1 MVETNEVEAH
11 YSTAGIVDRILAT
24 LGPGEEV
31 TPDALAPMDHFHGR
45 GIEATSDL
53 AALLKPQP
61 GDHLLDL
68 GCGFGGPARWFAAH
82 FECRVSGIDL
92 TAGYCAAANALTEAT
107 GQTDVVRIVQGNALE
122 TPYEDATFDRA
133 YSQNVV
139 MNIGDKQAF
148 YREAFR
154 VLKPGG
160 LLALSNVGEGPS
172 GPPYYP
178 TPWADSADTSFLTSL
193 EQTRTDLRAVGFE
206 IESLEDATPR
216 LRPLAVAALKKFE
229 SEGFPERNVFVVL
242 GEQFKDSLFNS
253 MRSMRDGRTT
263 MIEAL
268 ARKPSL

>member
-1 MVETNEVEAH
+1 MVQSNEIEAH
-11 YSTAGIVDRILAT
+11 YSNTGIVDRILAAF
-24 LGPGEEV
+24 GREEDV

-45 GIEATSDL
+45 GVEATRDL

-61 GDHLLDL
+61 GEHLLDL
-68 GCGFGGPARWFAAH
+68 GCGIGGPARWFAAH

-92 TAGYCAAANALTEAT
+92 TADYCEAADALTKVT
-107 GQTDVVRIVQGNALE
+107 GQSDVVRIVQGNALE
-122 TPYEDATFDRA
+122 TPYEDSSFDRA

-139 MNIGDKQAF
+139 MNIDNKQAF

-160 LLALSNVGEGPS
+160 VLALSNLGEGPN

-193 EQTRTDLRAVGFE
+193 EQTRADLQAAGFE

-216 LRPLAVAALKKFE
+216 IRPLVVATLEKFE
-229 SEGFPERNVFVVL
+229 TEGFPKRSVYVVL
-242 GEQFKDSLFNS
+242 GEQFKELQFNS
-253 MRSMRDGRTT
+253 MRSTRDGRTT

-268 ARKPSL
+268 ARKP